1 MLAAMDG
8 VKVLSV
14 RGIPVRLHWTFFLI
28 LPYVAWSMSRRFEAF
43 ANDASTHDYALLLSP
58 AAWGVVLAILLFVSV
73 LLHELG
79 HVFVALA
86 QGSRVQGV
94 TLMMLGGVS
103 HIEDISNE
111 PRAEAKMAII
121 GPLVSIAIAVVAYV
135 AHLALGAL
143 PDVQFGLYYL
153 AQINLGIGLFNMLPA
168 FPLDGGRVLRSVLA
182 QKRSRVRATEIA
194 ATVGRALAVAMG
206 LFGLLTGNFLMV
218 LIAVFVW
225 SGGAAE
231 ARAAI
236 HRERLAGVRVL
247 EMTNASVPVVY
258 ASETL
263 ARATEVMLRARTS
276 YVMVRGEAGEVGIA
290 SAEQIASISNRHRG
304 AATVDCV
311 ATMNVPAVDAAD
323 PLVGAVDAMDRH
335 RLRHVPVVRGEDVIG
350 VLSRDAIVRHI
361 QLEGVLRP
369 SVVDSDRRRSM
380 A

>member
-1 MLAAMDG
+1 MDG
-8 VKVLSV
+8 GLKVLSV

-28 LPYVAWSMSRRFEAF
+28 LPYVAYSMSRRFEAF

-58 AAWGVVLAILLFVSV
+58 LAWGVVLAVLLFASV

-86 QGSRVQGV
+86 QGSKVKGV

-103 HIEDISNE
+103 HIEDVSHA
-111 PRAEAKMAII
+111 PRAEARMAII

-135 AHLALGAL
+135 GHLMMGAL

-168 FPLDGGRVLRSVLA
+168 FPLDGGRVLRSILA

-194 ATVGRALAVAMG
+194 ANVGRVMAVLIG
-206 LFGLLTGNFLMV
+206 LFGLLSGNFLMA
-218 LIAVFVW
+218 LIALFIW
-225 SGGAAE
+225 SGGTAE

-247 EMTNASVPVVY
+247 DMTNASVPVVY
-258 ASETL
+258 SAETL
-263 ARATEVMLRARTS
+263 ARATDVMLRARTS
-276 YVMVRGEAGEVGIA
+276 FVMVRGESGEVGIA
-290 SAEQIASISNRHRG
+290 TAEQIASVANRHRG

-311 ATMNVPAVDAAD
+311 ATMNVPAVDAGD
-323 PLVGAVDAMDRH
+323 PLVAAIDAMDRKG
-335 RLRHVPVVRGEDVIG
+335 LRHVPVVRANDVVGI
-350 VLSRDAIVRHI
+350 LSRDAIVRYL

-369 SVVDSDRRRSM
+369 SVIDTDRRSRRSL

>member
-1 MLAAMDG
+1 MDG

-28 LPYVAWSMSRRFEAF
+28 LPYVAYSMARRFEAL

-58 AAWGVVLAILLFVSV
+58 TTWGVILAILLFGSV

-86 QGSRVQGV
+86 QGSRVRGV

-103 HIEDISNE
+103 HIEDVSHA
-111 PRAEAKMAII
+111 PKAEAKMAIV
-121 GPLVSIAIAVVAYV
+121 GPLVSIAIAIVAYA
-135 AHLALGAL
+135 AHLVFDGL

-153 AQINLGIGLFNMLPA
+153 AQINLGIGLFNLLPA
-168 FPLDGGRVLRSVLA
+168 FPLDGGRVLRSILA
-182 QKRSRVRATEIA
+182 QKHNRVRATEIA
-194 ATVGRALAVAMG
+194 AGVGRVLAVVMG
-206 LFGLLTGNFLMV
+206 LVGLVTGNFLLA
-218 LIAVFVW
+218 LIALFVW

-231 ARAAI
+231 ARTAI
-236 HRERLAGVRVL
+236 HRERLGGVRVL
-247 EMTNASVPVVY
+247 EMTNSAVPVVFG
-258 ASETL
+258 SETL

-276 YVMVRGEAGEVGIA
+276 FVMVRGERGEVGIA
-290 SAEQIASISNRHRG
+290 TADQIASIANRHRG

-323 PLVGAVDAMDRH
+323 PLIGAIDAMDRAA
-335 RLRHVPVVRGEDVIG
+335 LRHVPVVRGESVIG
-350 VLSRDAIVRHI
+350 VLSRAAVNRYL

-369 SVVDSDRRRSM
+369 SI